1 MFAVLHVPDFPLAA
15 LLRTEDAFAASF
27 PAALVDPAA
36 RPARLLACTD
46 RARALG
52 VEIGQTTSQA
62 LARYSRLRLLHP
74 RPDAES
80 EAAAG
85 LLAATFSVSPQVELT
100 APGLCTLNIAGVAP
114 PEREPAL
121 RRALGQLSALG
132 LPATA
137 GAASTP
143 LLALYAARRADPL
156 FIPDNERAFLAAL
169 PLEAA
174 EPPPDLVPIL
184 AGWGLRTL
192 GDLTDL
198 SKASVAQRLGPAG
211 LALWERAAGQ
221 TTRPLRLHTP
231 APTFS
236 AAMDCEHEMETLE
249 PLLFV
254 FRRFVDRLALDLQN
268 AALAAAE
275 LRVTLALADDTRLVR
290 DLRLP
295 EPSTRPEVL
304 FGVLQTWLE
313 GTRTA
318 AAITGV
324 RLDLTPARV
333 SARQPG
339 FFTRALRDPHRFSET
354 LARVSAIVG
363 ADRVGT
369 PVLQN
374 THRPDVFTL
383 EPPAAEIPALDR
395 RAFSHPPQGLVLR
408 RYRPPLPVI
417 VELAPASP
425 APVAVRAPGIE
436 DGEILALAGPWH
448 SSGDWWQADLAWRRE
463 EWDVQLSTT
472 LHRLVRIADAWFL
485 EGEYD

>member
-15 LLRTEDAFAASF
+15 LLRAEDAFTASF
-27 PAALVDPAA
+27 PAALIAPFS
-36 RPARLLACTD
+36 RPARILACTD

-52 VEIGQTTSQA
+52 VEIGQTTAQA
-62 LARYSRLRLLHP
+62 LARYSKLRLLTP

-80 EAAAG
+80 EATAG
-85 LLAATFSVSPQVELT
+85 LLAAAFSVSPQVELT
-100 APGLCTLNIAGVAP
+100 APGLCTLNIVGVAP
-114 PEREPAL
+114 AEREPAL
-121 RRALGQLSALG
+121 RRALAQLSTLG

-143 LLALYAARRADPL
+143 LLARYAARRADPL

-184 AGWGLRTL
+184 AGWSLRTL

-198 SKASVAQRLGPAG
+198 SKASVTQRLGPAG

-221 TTRPLRLHTP
+221 TTRPLRLLTP
-231 APTFS
+231 EPSFS

-249 PLLFV
+249 PLLFL

-268 AALAAAE
+268 AALAAAA

-290 DLRLP
+290 ELRLP

-313 GTRTA
+313 STRTA

-339 FFTRALRDPHRFSET
+339 FFNRALRDPHRFAET

-374 THRPDVFTL
+374 THRPDAFTL
-383 EPPAAEIPALDR
+383 EPPAAEIPVLDR
-395 RAFSHPPQGLVLR
+395 RGFVHPPQGLVLR
-408 RYRPPLPVI
+408 RYRPPRPAI
-417 VELAPASP
+417 VELAPDSP
-425 APVAVRAPGIE
+425 KPLAMRTPDIE
-436 DGEILALAGPWH
+436 GEILALDGPWH
-448 SSGDWWQADLAWRRE
+448 SSGNWWQADQAWRRE
-463 EWDVQLSTT
+463 EWDVQLDTT
-472 LHRLVRIADAWFL
+472 LYRLIRTAAGWLL